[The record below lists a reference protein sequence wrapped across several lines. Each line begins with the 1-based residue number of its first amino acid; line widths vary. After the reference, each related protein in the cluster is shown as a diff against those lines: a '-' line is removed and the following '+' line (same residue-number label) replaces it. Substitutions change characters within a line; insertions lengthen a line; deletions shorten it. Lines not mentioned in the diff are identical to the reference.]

1 MKYLNREQEAAIRSV
16 AMLEGESSNRDA
28 VEKAVATDCLKSL
41 KEMGY
46 IDYAHSDP
54 ERGAIDRVELL
65 NPGRCYFDE
74 KRRDRFRRWA
84 PVLASAAIGVAGT
97 LLGVIVTLLLS

>member
-16 AMLEGESSNRDA
+16 ARLECESSNRDA
-28 VEKAVATDCLKSL
+28 VERAVTPDCLKSL

-46 IDYAHSDP
+46 LDYASSDP
-54 ERGAIDRVELL
+54 MKGTIDRVELL
-65 NPGRCYFDE
+65 TSGRCYFDE
-74 KRRDRFRRWA
+74 KRRDRLRRWA

-97 LLGVIVTLLLS
+97 LLGVIATLLLS